1 MVTDQSTEKSEVGT
15 DLHTVKVRWELTY
28 TLEERGGTSK
38 EQLVLHLRWMTA
50 LGDAGLDVV
59 CLHPFGEPLHVAVA
73 VEGVR
78 TQCPGYKNKYEG
90 HKIMLMQIAERA
102 KSS

>member
-1 MVTDQSTEKSEVGT
+1 
-15 DLHTVKVRWELTY
+15 
-28 TLEERGGTSK
+28 
-38 EQLVLHLRWMTA
+38 MTA

-78 TQCPGYKNKYEG
+78 AQRPEYKK
-90 HKIMLMQIAERA
+90 HD
-102 KSS
+102 